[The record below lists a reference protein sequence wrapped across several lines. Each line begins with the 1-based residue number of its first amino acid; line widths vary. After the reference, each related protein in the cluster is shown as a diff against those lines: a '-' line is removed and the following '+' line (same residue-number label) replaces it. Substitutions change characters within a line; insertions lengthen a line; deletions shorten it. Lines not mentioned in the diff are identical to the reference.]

1 MRRLRRFVS
10 RGSLWVASVLL
21 VALGAWH
28 AAVSPIA
35 ALQRM
40 ELAFDDLRQNA
51 YLQPGPHPDIVIV
64 DVDEASLAEL
74 GRWPWPR
81 THFARLVDE
90 LIQRQRVAAIGFDFV
105 FAEPDLGAWPLLKA
119 LAQSDPALA
128 QQLPRWR
135 QTTDNDAV
143 FAKSLQG
150 RPIVLGY
157 YLSNDRGGVRVGPL
171 PPPLF
176 ALPKPSSQVR
186 LPLWNGYGANVATLL
201 AAAPAAGFFNAWPDD
216 DGVVRS
222 VPAVGRVDQQVQPSL
237 ALSLARV
244 AAGLPAVEPVWVPVA
259 GREGLLDLVAL
270 KLTPPDGG
278 EPRLLALDERG
289 GLRVPYRGRGG
300 KVGGAFRYVPAA
312 TLLAGRIPAA
322 ELAGK
327 LVLVGSS
334 APGLADLRSTPVN
347 AAMPGVEVHANL
359 LAGML
364 DGRLPQRPDWA
375 PGYEVAL
382 IIISMLLAAL
392 VATRLAGRWAM
403 VGAAALGVS
412 LVASNLLAYSQ
423 AGLVLPVATALV
435 LSAILFFGAVSVS
448 YVREWEG
455 RRSLVRLFSSYLPP
469 DRARALARDPQAHK
483 LEAENRELTILFC
496 DLRGF
501 TSIAESLP
509 PLALRDL
516 LNQYLSTATAIVHDH
531 GGTLDKFIGDAVMA
545 FWGAPQPQAD
555 HAARAVRAAMALA
568 QGTVPLNQALRAR
581 GLPEV
586 GYGIGVATGVVC
598 VGDLGSSARRAYTA
612 VGDAVNLA
620 ARLESQTRHAGVGL
634 LVSDTTCHAARLDLP
649 DIAWVEVDQTK
660 VKGRQQFVNIFTPL
674 PSACLADAATQDQ
687 LRNWQLALAAA
698 RLHHD
703 ASARAYLGRL
713 NELLALNS
721 HATSQQQAEG
731 AGLSRSSADLF
742 AGLARRL
749 QNDLDRAAAP
759 SSALGDSR
767 PAPDG
772 GPAA

>member
-1 MRRLRRFVS
+1 MRRLRWLVS
-10 RGSLWVASVLL
+10 RGGLWLASLLL
-21 VALGAWH
+21 VALGGWH
-28 AAVSPIA
+28 AAVAPIA
-35 ALQRM
+35 ALQRL

-51 YLQPGPHPDIVIV
+51 YLQQGPHPDIVIV
-64 DVDEASLAEL
+64 DVDETSLAEL

-90 LIQRQRVAAIGFDFV
+90 LVQRQRVAAIGFDFV

-128 QQLPRWR
+128 EQLPRWR

-143 FAKSLQG
+143 FAKALKG
-150 RPIVLGY
+150 RPVVLGY
-157 YLSNDRGGVRVGPL
+157 YLSNDRGGVREGTLPQALFTL
-171 PPPLF
+171 PPEAP
-176 ALPKPSSQVR
+176 QIR
-186 LPLWNGYGANVATLL
+186 LPHWSGFGANVSALQ
-201 AAAPAAGFFNAWPDD
+201 AAAPTAGFFNAWPDG

-222 VPAVGRVDQQVQPSL
+222 VPAVGRVDQQIQPSL
-237 ALSLARV
+237 ALALARL
-244 AAGLPAVEPVWVPVA
+244 AAGSPAVEPVWVPAA
-259 GREGLLDLVAL
+259 GQKNTVDLVAL
-270 KLTPPDGG
+270 RLTPSDGSG
-278 EPRLLALDERG
+278 ATVLALDEHG
-289 GLRVPYRGRGG
+289 ALRVPYRGKGG
-300 KVGGAFRYVPAA
+300 KLGGAFRYVPAA
-312 TLLAGRIPAA
+312 ALLAGHVPAA

-364 DGRLPQRPDWA
+364 DGHLPQRPDWA

-382 IIISMLLAAL
+382 IVVSLVLAAL
-392 VATRLAGRWAM
+392 VATQLAGRWAM
-403 VGAAALGVS
+403 VGAAALAAA
-412 LVASNLLAYSQ
+412 LVVSNLLAYSR

-469 DRARALARDPQAHK
+469 DRAKALARDPQAQN

-501 TSIAESLP
+501 TGLAENLP

-516 LNQYLSTATAIVHDH
+516 LNQYLSTATAIVHEH

-568 QGTVPLNQALRAR
+568 QGTIPLNETLRAR

-620 ARLESQTRHAGVGL
+620 ARLESQTRQAGVGL

-649 DIAWVEVDQTK
+649 DIFWVEVDQTQ
-660 VKGRQQFVNIFTPL
+660 VKGRQQFVNIFTPV
-674 PSACLADAATQDQ
+674 PTECFADAATQDQ

-703 ASARAYLGRL
+703 GPARAYLGRL

-721 HATSQQQAEG
+721 PATPQQQAEG
-731 AGLSRSSADLF
+731 TRPSLQTADLF
-742 AGLARRL
+742 AALAQRL
-749 QNDLDRAAAP
+749 QADLDRAAVQTAAHTEQP
-759 SSALGDSR
+759 TA
-767 PAPDG
+767 G
-772 GPAA
+772 GART

>member
-1 MRRLRRFVS
+1 MRRLRWLVS
-10 RGSLWVASVLL
+10 RGGLWLASLLL
-21 VALGAWH
+21 AALGAWH
-28 AAVSPIA
+28 AAVAPIA
-35 ALQRM
+35 ALQRL

-51 YLQPGPHPDIVIV
+51 YLQAGPHPDIVIV
-64 DVDEASLAEL
+64 DVDESSLAEL

-90 LIQRQRVAAIGFDFV
+90 LVQRQRVAAIGFDFV
-105 FAEPDLGAWPLLKA
+105 FAEPDQGAWPLLKA

-128 QQLPRWR
+128 EQLPRWR

-143 FAKSLQG
+143 FAKALQG
-150 RPIVLGY
+150 RPVVLGY
-157 YLSNDRGGVRVGPL
+157 YLSNDRGGVRVGALPQPLLAL
-171 PPPLF
+171 PPGAPHI
-176 ALPKPSSQVR
+176 R
-186 LPLWNGYGANVATLL
+186 LPQWSGFGANVSSLQT
-201 AAAPAAGFFNAWPDD
+201 AAPAAGFFNAWPDD

-222 VPAVGRVDQQVQPSL
+222 VPALARVDQQLQPSL
-237 ALSLARV
+237 ALALARM
-244 AAGLPAVEPVWVPVA
+244 AAGSPAVEPVWVPVV
-259 GREGLLDLVAL
+259 GREGVVDLVAL
-270 KLTPPDGG
+270 KLIPQDGSAAS
-278 EPRLLALDERG
+278 LLALDENG

-312 TLLAGRIPAA
+312 ALLAGQLPAA
-322 ELAGK
+322 DLSGK
-327 LVLVGSS
+327 LVLIGSS

-382 IIISMLLAAL
+382 ILVSLLLAAL
-392 VATRLAGRWAM
+392 VATQLAGRWAM
-403 VGAAALGVS
+403 VGAAALGAA
-412 LVASNLLAYSQ
+412 LVMSNLLAYSH

-469 DRARALARDPQAHK
+469 DRARALARDPQAQN

-501 TSIAESLP
+501 TSLAENLP

-516 LNQYLSTATAIVHDH
+516 LNQYLSTATAIVHQH

-568 QGTVPLNQALRAR
+568 QGTIPLNETLRAR

-620 ARLESQTRHAGVGL
+620 ARLESQTRQAGVGL

-649 DIAWVEVDQTK
+649 DISWVEVDQTQ
-660 VKGRQQFVNIFTPL
+660 VKGRQQFVNIFTPV
-674 PSACLADAATQDQ
+674 PAACFADAATQDQ

-703 ASARAYLGRL
+703 EPARAYLGRL

-721 HATSQQQAEG
+721 HATPQLQAEG
-731 AGLSRSSADLF
+731 SRHSLQTAELF
-742 AGLARRL
+742 AALGQRL
-749 QNDLDRAAAP
+749 QADLDRAADQTAASAP
-759 SSALGDSR
+759 TTQSA
-767 PAPDG
+767 G
-772 GPAA
+772 GAAA

>member
-1 MRRLRRFVS
+1 MV
-10 RGSLWVASVLL
+10 L
-21 VALGAWH
+21 VALGGWH

-35 ALQRM
+35 ALQRL

-51 YLQPGPHPDIVIV
+51 YLQEGAHPDIVIV
-64 DVDEASLAEL
+64 DVDETSLVEL

-81 THFARLVDE
+81 THFASLVDE
-90 LIQRQRVAAIGFDFV
+90 LFQRQRVAAVGFDFV

-128 QQLPRWR
+128 EQLPRWR

-143 FAKSLQG
+143 FAKALKDH
-150 RPIVLGY
+150 PVVLGY
-157 YLSNDRGGVRVGPL
+157 YLSNDRGGVRVG
-171 PPPLF
+171 
-176 ALPKPSSQVR
+176 ALPQALFSLQPGGPQAR
-186 LPLWNGYGANVATLL
+186 LPRWSGFGANVATLQ
-201 AAAPAAGFFNAWPDD
+201 AAAPAAGFFNAWPDE

-222 VPAVGRVDQQVQPSL
+222 VPAVGRVDQQIQPSL
-237 ALSLARV
+237 ALALARM
-244 AAGLPAVEPVWVPVA
+244 AAGSPVVEPIWVPVP
-259 GREGLLDLVAL
+259 GREGLVDLVAL
-270 KLTPPDGG
+270 KLLPTDGG
-278 EPRLLALDERG
+278 GATLLALDERG

-312 TLLAGRIPAA
+312 ALLAGQIPAA

-334 APGLADLRSTPVN
+334 APGLADLRATPVN

-382 IIISMLLAAL
+382 IVLSLLLAA
-392 VATRLAGRWAM
+392 VIATRLAGRWAM
-403 VGAAALGVS
+403 VCAAGLATALV
-412 LVASNLLAYSQ
+412 LSNLLAYAQ

-435 LSAILFFGAVSVS
+435 LSTMLFLGAVSVS

-469 DRARALARDPQAHK
+469 DRARALARDPQAQN

-501 TSIAESLP
+501 TSLAENLP

-516 LNQYLSTATAIVHDH
+516 LNQYLSTATAIVHQH

-545 FWGAPQPQAD
+545 FWGAPQPQSD

-568 QGTVPLNQALRAR
+568 QGMVPLNETLRAR

-620 ARLESQTRHAGVGL
+620 ARLESQTRQAGVGL

-649 DIAWVEVDQTK
+649 DIFWIEVDQTQ
-660 VKGRQQFVNIFTPL
+660 VKGRQQFVNIFTPV
-674 PSACLADAATQDQ
+674 PAACLAEASTQDQ

-713 NELLALNS
+713 NELLALNA
-721 HATSQQQAEG
+721 HATPQQPT
-731 AGLSRSSADLF
+731 AGFAAQVQPADLF
-742 AGLARRL
+742 AAMAQRL
-749 QNDLDRAAAP
+749 MADLDRAATQTT
-759 SSALGDSR
+759 LGLDDTQS
-767 PAPDG
+767 PGAHT
-772 GPAA
+772 

>member
-1 MRRLRRFVS
+1 MS
-10 RGSLWVASVLL
+10 RGGLWLASLIL

-28 AAVSPIA
+28 AAVTPIA
-35 ALQRM
+35 ALQRL

-81 THFARLVDE
+81 THFARMVDE
-90 LIQRQRVAAIGFDFV
+90 LVQRQRVAAIGFDFV

-128 QQLPRWR
+128 AQLPRWQQR
-135 QTTDNDAV
+135 ADNDAV
-143 FAKSLQG
+143 FAKALQG
-150 RPIVLGY
+150 RPVVLGY
-157 YLSNDRGGVRVGPL
+157 YLSNDRGGVRVGTL
-171 PPPLF
+171 PQPLF
-176 ALPKPSSQVR
+176 SLPASSPQIR
-186 LPLWNGYGANVATLL
+186 LPQWSGFGANVESLQ
-201 AAAPAAGFFNAWPDD
+201 AAAPEAGFFNAWPDG

-237 ALSLARV
+237 ALALARL
-244 AAGLPAVEPVWVPVA
+244 AAASPAVDPVWVPVA
-259 GREGLLDLVAL
+259 GRKDQVDLVAL
-270 KLTPPDGG
+270 KLVPTDGSQ
-278 EPRLLALDERG
+278 PTLLTLDEHG
-289 GLRVPYRGRGG
+289 ALRVPYRGQGG
-300 KVGGAFRYVPAA
+300 KLGGAFRYVPAA
-312 TLLAGRIPAA
+312 AVLAGQLPAA

-375 PGYEVAL
+375 PGYEVTL
-382 IIISMLLAAL
+382 IAVSLLLAAL
-392 VATRLAGRWAM
+392 VATQLAGRWAM
-403 VGAAALGVS
+403 VGAGALGAT
-412 LVASNLLAYSQ
+412 LVVSNLLAYSQ
-423 AGLVLPVATALV
+423 ADLVLPVATALV

-469 DRARALARDPQAHK
+469 DRARALARDPQAQN

-501 TSIAESLP
+501 TSLAETLP

-516 LNQYLSTATAIVHDH
+516 LNQYLSTATAIVHQH

-568 QGTVPLNQALRAR
+568 QATIPLNETLRAR

-620 ARLESQTRHAGVGL
+620 ARLESQTRQAGVGL
-634 LVSDTTCHAARLDLP
+634 LVSDTTCHAARLNLP
-649 DIAWVEVDQTK
+649 DIFWVEVDQTQ
-660 VKGRQQFVNIFTPL
+660 VKGRQQFVNIFTPV
-674 PSACLADAATQDQ
+674 PATCFADAATQDQ

-703 ASARAYLGRL
+703 APARAYLGRL

-721 HATSQQQAEG
+721 PATPQQQA
-731 AGLSRSSADLF
+731 ASSHPAALTADLF
-742 AGLARRL
+742 AALAQRL
-749 QNDLDRAAAP
+749 QADLDRAAAP
-759 SSALGDSR
+759 PNATGAD
-767 PAPDG
+767 APSVG
-772 GPAA
+772 GAAA